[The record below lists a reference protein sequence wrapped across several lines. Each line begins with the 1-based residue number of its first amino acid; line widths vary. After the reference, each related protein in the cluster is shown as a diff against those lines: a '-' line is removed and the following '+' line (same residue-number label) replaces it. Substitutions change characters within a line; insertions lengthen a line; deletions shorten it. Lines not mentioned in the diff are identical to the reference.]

1 MNSST
6 RVRQEAHPVRGTIG
20 SVVKLELLMVG
31 SGRYM
36 NTWSTLAIVTAVLGV
51 MLLLWIRRR

>member
-1 MNSST
+1 VAT
-6 RVRQEAHPVRGTIG
+6 
-20 SVVKLELLMVG
+20 LELLMVG